1 MLALQNPGEFTVQ
14 NNRIQPAQDGKGA
27 DSASSHQALTA
38 CCTAIVSWELADET
52 VLIDVDCVRLHCALV
67 QPRVGS
73 VEGRKFVFTGSPNL
87 LIVRGKFSDTRYVFS
102 IIEA

>member
-14 NNRIQPAQDGKGA
+14 NNRIQPAQDGRGA
-27 DSASSHQALTA
+27 DSANSHQALTA

-52 VLIDVDCVRLHCALV
+52 VLIDVDCVKLHCALV

-73 VEGRKFVFTGSPNL
+73 VEPQICLHRQPKPIDCEGQL
-87 LIVRGKFSDTRYVFS
+87 Q
-102 IIEA
+102 